1 MIHDRKL
8 VALLTAEVVSG
19 LGTQMTWLALPWFVL
34 VETGSATRMGTVYA
48 AELLPMAVLGI
59 PMGTLVQRLGGRTT
73 MLACDLARAPLLALV
88 PILHAA
94 GVLSFPLLLVL
105 VALMGVFATPY
116 WSSQRLILAEVI
128 GQDTALLGQANTLVE
143 GFQRISTLVGPALA
157 GVLIGAFGAT
167 NVLWLDAA
175 SYLFSFVVVLLFVTT
190 RAETPKEEGAASG
203 WFAALRYVRSDRLLV
218 RGAIAS
224 FTFGFLFPLLFASF
238 PVLAYERYDQNPR
251 VAGALFAAWGAGSV
265 LGAIVAYRLIVRVPP
280 MRLAGVGG
288 LLTALPLWLLVPDV
302 PVWAIGLVLIVS
314 AGAIPAINAPYIALL
329 QTRVP
334 PGLHAQVMQSLVTVN
349 TLLAPLGFALAG
361 PLLAWLGV
369 RGVYVVVAALATFAA
384 LVFLDGTRGE
394 AAAAVA
400 QEAA

>member
-1 MIHDRKL
+1 MIRDRKL
-8 VALLTAEVVSG
+8 LALLTAEVVSG
-19 LGTQMTWLALPWFVL
+19 LGTRMTWLALPWFVL
-34 VETGSATRMGTVYA
+34 VETGSATRMGVVYA

-88 PILHAA
+88 PLLHAA
-94 GVLSFPLLLVL
+94 GVPSFPLLLVL
-105 VALMGVFATPY
+105 VALMGVFSTPY
-116 WSSQRLILAEVI
+116 WSSQRLILTEVI
-128 GQDTALLGQANTLVE
+128 GQDPALLGQANSLVE
-143 GFQRISTLVGPALA
+143 GFQRVSTLVGPALA
-157 GVLIGAFGAT
+157 GVLIGVLGAT

-175 SYLFSFVVVLLFVTT
+175 SYVFSFLVVLLFVTT
-190 RAETPKEEGAASG
+190 RAETPIEEGAESG

-251 VAGALFAAWGAGSV
+251 VAGVLFAAWGAGSV
-265 LGAIVAYRLIVRVPP
+265 LGAVAVYRLIVRVPP
-280 MRLAGVGG
+280 MRLAGIGG

-314 AGAIPAINAPYIALL
+314 AAAIPAINAPYIALL

-334 PGLHAQVMQSLVTVN
+334 PGLRAQVMQSLLTVN
-349 TLLAPLGFALAG
+349 TLLAPVGFALAG
-361 PLLAWLGV
+361 PLLAWLGIQ
-369 RGVYVVVAALATFAA
+369 GVYIVVAALATFAA

-394 AAAAVA
+394 EAATIA

>member
-334 PGLHAQVMQSLVTVN
+334 PGLRAQVMQSLVTVN

>member
-238 PVLAYERYDQNPR
+238 PVLAYARYDQNPR

-334 PGLHAQVMQSLVTVN
+334 PGLRAQVMQSLVTVN